1 MNRIRQQ
8 IIDLD
13 TKKIYLN
20 ESDAEK
26 DIGISRYYI
35 HKSLKDRTIVM
46 NKKFAF
52 YSYGMD
58 VDNLKDFYERNLE
71 SNVTDKNIKKI
82 KKLKEKK

>member
-1 MNRIRQQ
+1 
-8 IIDLD
+8 LD